1 MERARLVLFT
11 SVFIA
16 TVLAGTLG
24 FVHIEGMHILD
35 ALYFSIVTIST
46 VGYGDIHPMSQEGK
60 LLAIVIIIAGGGTFF
75 GILASGAES
84 VLSRREKCNRL
95 EKLSM
100 IIGVFFSEVGMKLLR
115 QILDTDLKAAHLAQ
129 VFNVDDS
136 WSKKN
141 YTATKKY
148 LQSYTYEVDIRRADA
163 QELLALLQGSTPTLL
178 RLLENPLLL
187 EHETFTELLRSVF
200 HLKEEL
206 ERRHTFTEA
215 DLNHLTGDL
224 KRVYHWLLLEWL
236 EYLHYLQ
243 VNYPYLFSY
252 SSAMN
257 PVLQLQEQKHAAAPQ
272 SDG

>member
-1 MERARLVLFT
+1 MERARLLLFT
-11 SVFIA
+11 SVFAA
-16 TVLAGTLG
+16 TVLIGTLG

-46 VGYGDIHPMSQEGK
+46 VGYGDIHPNSPEGK
-60 LLAIVIIIAGGGTFF
+60 LLTIVIIIAGGGTFF
-75 GILASGAES
+75 GILASGAETM
-84 VLSRREKCNRL
+84 LSRREKSNRL

-100 IIGVFFSEVGMKLLR
+100 IIGVFFSELGMKLLH
-115 QILDTDLKAAHLAQ
+115 QMLDCDLKADHLAQ
-129 VFNVDDS
+129 VFRVDS
-136 WSKKN
+136 GWTRKN
-141 YTATKKY
+141 YSSTRKY
-148 LQSYTYEVDIRRADA
+148 LRSYKYEVDIRRADA
-163 QELLALLQGSTPTLL
+163 QELLKLLQDSTPTLL

-206 ERRHTFTEA
+206 ERRHAFTED

-224 KRVYHWLLLEWL
+224 KRAYHWLLLQWL

-257 PVLQLQEQKHAAAPQ
+257 PVLTHPARTNTAASGSP
-272 SDG
+272 S